1 MGIHVSGT
9 ADLTTLASDY
19 YRSLFVLG
27 VGNVFEVD
35 SNLWLEEEKV
45 TVIENEELIKP
56 FLEDEIKATLF
67 QMEKIKLQGKMAF
80 Q

>member
-1 MGIHVSGT
+1 VIII
-9 ADLTTLASDY
+9 DPF
-19 YRSLFVLG
+19 FVLG

-67 QMEKIKLQGKMAF
+67 QIEKIKLQGKMAF